1 MVILTREQLEERLVA
16 LHRASLD
23 LVRIKDIPLEKL
35 LERIGVEACKQA
47 GANFAAVGVIDENQ
61 KLEQFIP
68 VGMVDGDIRRMERS
82 DQNDCVIHTFLSNS
96 ESLRIANMPDDLRDF
111 GSPACSPA
119 INSFL
124 AVPIQLGEN
133 QLGQIYLTD
142 KNENE
147 GFSPDDQQVIE
158 TLAAYAAIAIANTRL
173 YKQRVQRDRILTR
186 RNENLALLNEL
197 VSTLASSTNIDE
209 ILDHSLIQVMEYL
222 KLEVGEIYLRQGDSK
237 TLRLARHRGTAV
249 KRLWAEQS
257 FKFGQGIVGSTAEI
271 GQSRHMLLHRNN
283 GHGLSEETLASGFY
297 QVACYPLNGRQG
309 VLGVMCVA
317 TCDHRPLD
325 EMEMQFLSALS
336 SWVGTAI
343 ENAQV
348 NLQQR
353 RIAVLEERERIGMDL
368 HDGVIQSI
376 YAVGLILEHARLL
389 MEEEPDRAQKR
400 IKQAIGDLNNT
411 IRDIRAYI
419 LDLRPHQLYDEDL
432 MQGINR
438 LVIEFRT
445 NTLVN
450 AVLQTPSEKLDNL
463 SGERATILFH
473 ICQEALANVARHAQA
488 MNVDVCLWATGER
501 ILLEIRDDG
510 RGFDLNQVKFTL
522 GHGLPNMQT
531 RARNV
536 GGDVDISTESDKG
549 TSILAWVPI
558 SNEE

>member
-1 MVILTREQLEERLVA
+1 MIPLTREQLEERLVA

-47 GANFAAVGVIDENQ
+47 DANFAAVGVIDENL

-68 VGMVDGDIRRMERS
+68 VGMMEGTIQRLERS
-82 DQNDCVIHTFLSNS
+82 QQDECVIHTFLKNPAPV
-96 ESLRIANMPDDLRDF
+96 RIDKMPDDLRDF
-111 GSPACSPA
+111 GSPDCVPGV
-119 INSFL
+119 NTFL

-142 KNENE
+142 KKENQ
-147 GFSPDDQQVIE
+147 GFTLDDQQVIE

-173 YKQRVQRDRILTR
+173 YKERVERDHILTR

-209 ILDHSLIQVMEYL
+209 ILDRSLIQVMDYL
-222 KLEVGEIYLRQGDSK
+222 QLEAGEIYLRQGDSNI
-237 TLRLARHRGTAV
+237 LRLARHRGTTV
-249 KRLWAEQS
+249 QRLWNENS
-257 FKFGQGIVGSTAEI
+257 FKFGQGIVGSIAQD
-271 GQSRHMLLHRNN
+271 GQSQHILLSGKNVE
-283 GHGLSEETLASGFY
+283 GISEEALANGFY
-297 QVACYPLNGRQG
+297 QMACCPLNGRQG
-309 VLGVMCVA
+309 VLGVLCVA
-317 TCDHRPLD
+317 TCDQRLLD

-343 ENAQV
+343 ENVQV

-376 YAVGLILEHARLL
+376 YAVGLVLEHARLL
-389 MEEEPDRAQKR
+389 MDEEPGRAQTR
-400 IKQAIGDLNNT
+400 IEHAIDDLNST
-411 IRDIRAYI
+411 IRDIRSYI
-419 LDLRPHQLYDEDL
+419 LDLRPHQLHDEDL
-432 MQGINR
+432 MLGIKR
-438 LVIEFRT
+438 LVIEFRA

-450 AVLQTPSEKLDNL
+450 TVVQAPTGELGTL
-463 SGERATILFH
+463 SGERATVLFH
-473 ICQEALANVARHAQA
+473 ICQEALANIAKHAQA
-488 MNVDVCLWATGER
+488 MNVEVCLWATNER

-510 RGFDLNQVKFTL
+510 KGFDLNQVKFTL

-536 GGDVDISTESDKG
+536 GGDIDISTEPGKG
-549 TSILAWVPI
+549 TSILVWVP
-558 SNEE
+558 SSSEG

>member
-1 MVILTREQLEERLVA
+1 MVTLTREQLEERLVA

-35 LERIGVEACKQA
+35 LERIGVKACKQA
-47 GANFAAVGVIDENQ
+47 DANFAAVGVIDENL

-68 VGMVDGDIRRMERS
+68 VGMVEGEIQRLERS
-82 DQNDCVIHTFLSNS
+82 QQDECVINTFLGNPSPV
-96 ESLRIANMPDDLRDF
+96 RIDKMPDDLREF
-111 GSPACSPA
+111 GSPACAPGV
-119 INSFL
+119 NTFL

-142 KNENE
+142 KNDNE
-147 GFSPDDQQVIE
+147 GFTPDDEQVIE

-173 YKQRVQRDRILTR
+173 YKERVQRDIILTR
-186 RNENLALLNEL
+186 RNENLALLNKL

-209 ILDHSLIQVMEYL
+209 ILDSSLLQVMDYL

-237 TLRLARHRGTAV
+237 TLRLARHRGTMV
-249 KRLWAEQS
+249 KQLWTDHS
-257 FKFGQGIVGSTAEI
+257 FRFGQGLVGSTAQI
-271 GQSRHMLLHRNN
+271 GQSRHIVMSSND
-283 GHGLSEETLASGFY
+283 GHGLSEEALLSDFH
-297 QVACYPLNGRQG
+297 QLVCCPLNGRQG
-309 VLGVMCVA
+309 VLGVLCVA
-317 TCDHRPLD
+317 TIDERPLD
-325 EMEMQFLSALS
+325 EMELQFLSALS

-343 ENAQV
+343 ENVQV

-389 MEEEPDRAQKR
+389 MEDDQERGQAR
-400 IKQAIGDLNNT
+400 IEQAIGDLNNT
-411 IRDIRAYI
+411 IGDIRSYI
-419 LDLRPHQLYDEDL
+419 LDLRPHQLHDENL
-432 MQGINR
+432 MQGIKR
-438 LVIEFRT
+438 LVIEFRA
-445 NTLVN
+445 NTLIN
-450 AVLQTPSEKLDNL
+450 AVIQAPGEELGNL
-463 SGERATILFH
+463 SGDRATVLFH
-473 ICQEALANVARHAQA
+473 ICQEALANVAKHARA
-488 MNVDVCLWATGER
+488 MNVDVCLWATSER

-510 RGFDLNQVKFTL
+510 RGFDLDKVKFTL

-536 GGDVDISTESDKG
+536 GGDVDISTEAENG

-558 SNEE
+558 SYEG

>member
-23 LVRIKDIPLEKL
+23 LVRVKDIPLETL

-68 VGMVDGDIRRMERS
+68 VGMVNGDICRLERS
-82 DQNDCVIHTFLSNS
+82 RQDECVINTFLNT
-96 ESLRIANMPDDLRDF
+96 RQPMDIAEVRD
-111 GSPACSPA
+111 CSPA

-124 AVPIQLGEN
+124 AVPIQLGKN

-142 KNENE
+142 KSESEN
-147 GFSPDDQQVIE
+147 FSPDDQQVIE

-173 YKQRVQRDRILTR
+173 YKQLVQRDRVLTR

-197 VSTLASSTNIDE
+197 VGTLASSADIDQ
-209 ILDHSLIQVMEYL
+209 ILDSSLQQVMDYL
-222 KLEVGEIYLRQGDSK
+222 KLDVGEIYLRQGDSK
-237 TLRLARHRGTAV
+237 VLRLARHRGASV
-249 KRLWAEQS
+249 DHLWKKQG
-257 FKFGQGIVGSTAEI
+257 FKFGEGIVGSTAEI
-271 GQSRHMLLHRNN
+271 GHSQHMVLQPNN
-283 GHGLSEETLASGFY
+283 GHGLSKEALTSGLY
-297 QVACYPLNGRQG
+297 QVACCPLNGRQG
-309 VLGVMCVA
+309 VLGVLCVS
-317 TCDHRPLD
+317 TCDHRSLD

-343 ENAQV
+343 ENVQL

-376 YAVGLILEHARLL
+376 YAVGLILEHSRLL
-389 MEEEPDRAQKR
+389 MDSEPQRARAR
-400 IKQAIGDLNNT
+400 IEQAVNDLNST

-419 LDLRPHQLYDEDL
+419 LDLRPHQLHDEDL
-432 MQGINR
+432 IQGIKR
-438 LVIEFRT
+438 LVIEFRA

-450 AVLQTPSEKLDNL
+450 AVLHTPSEALSSL
-463 SGERATILFH
+463 SGERASVLFH
-473 ICQEALANVARHAQA
+473 ICQEALANVAKHAQS
-488 MNVDVCLWATGER
+488 MNVDVSLWATAER
-501 ILLEIRDDG
+501 ALLEIRDDG
-510 RGFDLNQVKFTL
+510 RGFDLNKVKFTL

-536 GGDVDISTESDKG
+536 GGDVDISTEPGKG
-549 TSILAWVPI
+549 TSILAWVPFT
-558 SNEE
+558 NEG

>member
-1 MVILTREQLEERLVA
+1 MVTLTREQLEERLVA

-35 LERIGVEACKQA
+35 LERIGVEACQQA
-47 GANFAAVGVIDENQ
+47 GANFAAVGVIDENL

-68 VGMVDGDIRRMERS
+68 VGMVEGNIQRLERS
-82 DQNDCVIHTFLSNS
+82 QQDECVINTFLGNPSPV
-96 ESLRIANMPDDLRDF
+96 RIDKMPDDLRDF
-111 GSPACSPA
+111 GSPACAPGV
-119 INSFL
+119 NSFL

-142 KNENE
+142 KNLNG
-147 GFSPDDQQVIE
+147 GFTPDDQQVIE

-173 YKQRVQRDRILTR
+173 YKERVQRDHILTR

-209 ILDHSLIQVMEYL
+209 ILDSSLIQVMDYL
-222 KLEVGEIYLRQGDSK
+222 QLEVGEIYLRQGDSK
-237 TLRLARHRGTAV
+237 TLRLARHRGTMV
-249 KRLWAEQS
+249 KQLWTDHS
-257 FKFGQGIVGSTAEI
+257 FRFGQGLVGSTAQN
-271 GQSRHMLLHRNN
+271 GQSRHIVMSSND
-283 GHGLSEETLASGFY
+283 GHGLSEEALLSGFH
-297 QVACYPLNGRQG
+297 QLACCPMNGRQG
-309 VLGVMCVA
+309 VLGVLCVA
-317 TCDHRPLD
+317 TCDQSPLD

-343 ENAQV
+343 ENVQV

-389 MEEEPDRAQKR
+389 MDEDQERGQAR
-400 IKQAIGDLNNT
+400 IEQAIGDLNNT
-411 IRDIRAYI
+411 IRDIRSYI
-419 LDLRPHQLYDEDL
+419 LDLRPHQLHDENL
-432 MQGINR
+432 IQGIKR
-438 LVIEFRT
+438 LVIEFRA
-445 NTLVN
+445 NTLIN
-450 AVLQTPSEKLDNL
+450 AVLQAPAEELGSL
-463 SGERATILFH
+463 SGERATVLFH
-473 ICQEALANVARHAQA
+473 ICQEALANVAKHARA
-488 MNVDVCLWATGER
+488 IDVDVCLWATSER

-510 RGFDLNQVKFTL
+510 RGFDINQVKFTL

-536 GGDVDISTESDKG
+536 GGDVDISTEPGNG
-549 TSILAWVPI
+549 TSILAWVPFSI
-558 SNEE
+558 EG